1 MVGSVCSRFPSVVT
15 APSVELCGTRISG
28 LVGRCCFSGVVCTT
42 TASGVKASTGDGVL
56 GLVTG
61 ELVVWG
67 MADVKAGD
75 IWDNLVLVAGRAGS
89 VENPIKAGDQ
99 GVPGGR
105 LTVTALV
112 ESVGGDTK
120 LGDLASVLGSS
131 CCGVLWF
138 LGLAVWLLGTK
149 ATADITVNIWTE
161 VTRGSLAL
169 CGTRVEDGCGK
180 VVCETEY
187 GARVDTIKETGE
199 GDSEDAAVSEV
210 DSSCCAGDPADGKAD
225 ENGWGCDGGAE
236 GTPESDGSSTG
247 LVLVSRT
254 EVLGILTVGV

>member
-1 MVGSVCSRFPSVVT
+1 MVVSSAGVVEVVRGIDGVVGSGCSWFPSVVM
-15 APSVELCGTRISG
+15 APSVEIRGTRISG

-42 TASGVKASTGDGVL
+42 TASGVKASTCDRGL

-75 IWDNLVLVAGRAGS
+75 IWLELVLAAERAGS

-99 GVPGGR
+99 GAPGGR

-112 ESVGGDTK
+112 ESVGRDTK
-120 LGDLASVLGSS
+120 LGDLASVMGFS

-138 LGLAVWLLGTK
+138 LGSAVWLLGTD
-149 ATADITVNIWTE
+149 ATADISVDIWTE

-169 CGTRVEDGCGK
+169 
-180 VVCETEY
+180 
-187 GARVDTIKETGE
+187 
-199 GDSEDAAVSEV
+199 
-210 DSSCCAGDPADGKAD
+210 
-225 ENGWGCDGGAE
+225 
-236 GTPESDGSSTG
+236 
-247 LVLVSRT
+247 
-254 EVLGILTVGV
+254 